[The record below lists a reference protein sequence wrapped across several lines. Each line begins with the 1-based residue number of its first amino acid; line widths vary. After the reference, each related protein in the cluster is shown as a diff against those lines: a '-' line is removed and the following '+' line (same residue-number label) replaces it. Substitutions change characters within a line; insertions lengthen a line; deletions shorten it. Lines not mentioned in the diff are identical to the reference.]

1 MSDERYEN
9 GFQPE
14 DEKPVDYKALFFE
27 YLMYWP
33 WILGCVIVMGIA
45 MYAYLRYQAPVYN
58 VNATVLIKQGDQTKN
73 PSASPMQAMQDLG
86 MLSMASNFD
95 NEVEILRSRTL
106 VKKVVNKLNLYIN
119 YKEAQTFRYP
129 TDLYKTSPVQVWTT
143 PEEADRLFGP
153 VTLEMTCTPDGKVD
167 VEASYYPDRDA
178 DEVTLHKHFDQL
190 PGVLTTPVGVFT
202 LSANSDS
209 ILAKIDQTRTIT
221 ATVVSPTAVATSYT
235 ASLSSEPT
243 SKTTTIVALNL
254 QNSNPRRGI
263 DFINMLVALYNED
276 ANNDKNEVAAKTA
289 QFIDDRIGIINQE
302 LGTTES
308 QLASFKQQA
317 GLTDLSSDAQL
328 ALKENS
334 AYQQKQAEN
343 ATQIRLITFLKSY
356 INDPKNEME
365 VIPANVGLADQ
376 GLSDLI
382 IKYNDLLIERKR
394 LLRTSNESNPAV
406 VQLDA
411 GIRATRANVQTT
423 VDNVEKGLLITQSDL
438 DREGKKYATR
448 ISNAPTQEKELMS
461 ITRQQEIKASLYLL
475 LLQKRE
481 ENAITLASTA
491 TNGRIIEEA
500 MAGSTP
506 VSPNKKMFYLI
517 ALVLGI
523 GIPVGVIYLRNLLR
537 FKIEGRADV
546 EKITD
551 VPVVGDVPM
560 VDTKRNPIVVH
571 ENHNNLMEEVFRSV
585 RTNIQYMLQEG
596 QKVILFTSTSSGEG
610 KSFTAGNLACSF
622 AFMGKKV
629 VIVGLDI
636 RKPGLNKVFQIS
648 HKEKGITQYLAD
660 PEHTDLLS
668 LCQPSTISTNLYIL
682 PGGTV
687 PPNPTELVARKTLDQ
702 AIEILKANFDFV
714 ILDTA
719 PIGMVTDTQLIA
731 RVADLSVYVCRAGYT
746 HKSHYELINELK
758 KDHKLPNLCT
768 LINCIDM
775 NQRKNGYYYGYGKY
789 GKYGKYGYGKKYG
802 YGYGYGYGNKND
814 K

>member
-1 MSDERYEN
+1 MSDERYDDLFQAEN
-9 GFQPE
+9 
-14 DEKPVDYKALFFE
+14 EKPVDYKAILFE

-33 WILGCVIVMGIA
+33 WFVACLLVCIVGA
-45 MYAYLRYQAPVYN
+45 WCYLRYQAPVYN
-58 VNATVLIKQGDQTKN
+58 VNATVLIKQDDKN
-73 PSASPMQAMQDLG
+73 KAGGANASLAAMQDLG
-86 MLSMASNFD
+86 MLSMANNFD
-95 NEVEILRSRTL
+95 NEVEIIQSRTL
-106 VKKVVNKLNLYIN
+106 LKKVVNALNLNITYTE
-119 YKEAQTFRYP
+119 KRTFGYP
-129 TDLYKTSPVQVWTT
+129 IQLYKNTPIQVWMN
-143 PEEADRLFGP
+143 PEEADKLPSPLQIQLGY
-153 VTLEMTCTPDGKVD
+153 TPDGKVQ
-167 VEASYYPDRDA
+167 ADA
-178 DEVTLHKHFDQL
+178 LFTRNGKEEIVSKHFDKL
-190 PGVLTTPVGVFT
+190 PGVLVTPVGTVT
-202 LSANSDS
+202 LSFKDS
-209 ILAKIDQTRTIT
+209 TNIQDAHTIC
-221 ATVVSPTAVATSYT
+221 ASIISPTAAAANCKSR
-235 ASLSSEPT
+235 LSAEPV
-243 SKTTTIVALNL
+243 SKVTTIVRLNY
-254 QNSNPRRGI
+254 NDTHIGRGM
-263 DFINMLVALYNED
+263 DFLNTLVALYNRD
-276 ANNDKNEVAAKTA
+276 ANDDKNEVASHTA
-289 QFIDDRIGIINQE
+289 EFIDGRIQIINQE

-308 QLASFKQQA
+308 QLATYKQKA

-328 ALKENS
+328 ALKGNAE
-334 AYQQKQAEN
+334 YEQKRADN
-343 ATQIRLITFLKSY
+343 ATQLRLVQFLKEY
-356 INDPKNEME
+356 IDNPSNQME
-365 VIPANVGLADQ
+365 VIPANIGLTDNALTTVVAQ
-376 GLSDLI
+376 
-382 IKYNDLLIERKR
+382 YNEMLTERKR
-394 LLRTSNESNPAV
+394 LLRTSSENNPAV
-406 VQLDA
+406 FNLDA
-411 GIRATRANVQTT
+411 SIEATRKNVQAS
-423 VDNVEKGLLITQSDL
+423 VNSVLKGLEITRNDL
-438 DREGKKYATR
+438 ENQARKFEGK
-448 ISNAPTQEKELMS
+448 ISNAPTQEKELLS
-461 ITRQQEIKASLYLL
+461 ITRQQEIKASLYLM

-481 ENAITLASTA
+481 ENAITLAATA
-491 TNGRIIEEA
+491 NNGRMVEEPLP
-500 MAGSTP
+500 GGP
-506 VSPNKKMFYLI
+506 VSPNSKTYYLL

-523 GIPVGVIYLRNLLR
+523 GVPVAVIFLRNLLR

-560 VDTKRNPIVVH
+560 VDTKGNPIVVH
-571 ENHNNLMEEVFRSV
+571 ENQNELMEEVFRSV

-636 RKPGLNKVFQIS
+636 RKPGLNKIFQIS
-648 HKEKGITQYLAD
+648 HKEKGITQYLAN

-668 LCQPSTISTNLYIL
+668 LCQPSTISANLYIL

-687 PPNPTELVARKTLDQ
+687 PPNPTELVARKALDK
-702 AIEILKANFDFV
+702 AIEILKANFDYV

-731 RVADLSVYVCRAGYT
+731 RVADLSVYICRAGYT

>member
-33 WILGCVIVMGIA
+33 WILGCVIVMGIV

-129 TDLYKTSPVQVWTT
+129 ADLYKTSPVQVWTT

-254 QNSNPRRGI
+254 QNSNPRLGI

-517 ALVLGI
+517 ALILGI

-560 VDTKRNPIVVH
+560 VDTKGNPIVVH
-571 ENHNNLMEEVFRSV
+571 ENHNDLMEEVFRSV

-622 AFMGKKV
+622 AFMGKRV

-668 LCQPSTISTNLYIL
+668 LCQPSTVSSNLYIL

-702 AIEILKANFDFV
+702 AIEILKANFDYV

-775 NQRKNGYYYGYGKY
+775 DQRKNGYYYGYGKY

-802 YGYGYGYGNKND
+802 YGYGYKA
-814 K
+814 

>member
-1 MSDERYEN
+1 MSNEKYEDL
-9 GFQPE
+9 FTAE
-14 DEKPVDYKALFFE
+14 DEKPIDYKAILFE

-33 WILGCVIVMGIA
+33 WILGCIIVMGIA
-45 MYAYLRYQAPVYN
+45 MYAYLRYKAPIYN
-58 VNATVLIKQGDQTKN
+58 INATVLIKQDDQTKSSSI
-73 PSASPMQAMQDLG
+73 PPMQAMQDLG

-119 YKEAQTFRYP
+119 YKEKQTFRYP
-129 TDLYKTSPVQVWTT
+129 ADLYKNSPVQVWTT
-143 PEEADRLFGP
+143 PEEADCLFRP
-153 VTLEMTCTPDGKVD
+153 VTLEMTCTPNGQVD
-167 VEASYYPDRDA
+167 VKANFYPDPNSG
-178 DEVTLHKHFDQL
+178 EITIHKHFDKL

-202 LSANSDS
+202 LSSNRDS
-209 ILAKIDQTRTIT
+209 TLAQINEVRTIT
-221 ATVVSPTAVATSYT
+221 AIITPPTAVANNYANNLT
-235 ASLSSEPT
+235 SEPT
-243 SKTTTIVALNL
+243 SKTTTIASLSL
-254 QNSNPRRGI
+254 EESNTSRGI
-263 DFINMLVALYNED
+263 DFINMLVTLYNED

-289 QFIDDRIGIINQE
+289 QFIDERISIINQE

-308 QLASFKQQA
+308 QLANFKQQA

-334 AYQQKQAEN
+334 VYQQKQAEN
-343 ATQIRLITFLKSY
+343 ATQLRLVAFLKNY
-356 INDPKNEME
+356 INDTKNEME
-365 VIPANVGLADQ
+365 VIPTNVGLADQ
-376 GLSDLI
+376 GLSELI

-394 LLRTSNESNPAV
+394 LLRTSSESNPAV

-411 GIRATRANVQTT
+411 GIRATRINVQTT
-423 VDNVEKGLLITQSDL
+423 VENVEKALLITQSDL

-500 MAGSTP
+500 MAGNYP
-506 VSPNKKMFYLI
+506 IAPNKKMYYLI
-517 ALVLGI
+517 ALILGL
-523 GIPVGVIYLRNLLR
+523 GIPVGIIYLRDLLR
-537 FKIEGRADV
+537 FKIESRADV

-551 VPVVGDVPM
+551 VPVVGDIPL
-560 VDTKRNPIVVH
+560 TNTEGHPIVVQ
-571 ENHNNLMEEVFRSV
+571 ENRNGLMEEVFRSV
-585 RTNIQYMLQEG
+585 RTNLQYMLGED
-596 QKVILFTSTSSGEG
+596 QKVILFTSTTSGEG
-610 KSFTAGNLACSF
+610 KSFSAGNLACSF

-636 RKPGLNKVFQIS
+636 RKPGLNKVFEIS
-648 HKEKGITQYLAD
+648 HKERGITQYLAD
-660 PEHTDLLS
+660 PKHTDLLS
-668 LCQPSTISTNLYIL
+668 LCQPSAISPNLFIL

-687 PPNPTELVARKTLDQ
+687 PPNPTELVARKTLDE
-702 AIEILKANFDFV
+702 AIEQLKQSFDYV
-714 ILDTA
+714 LLDTA

-731 RVADLSVYVCRAGYT
+731 RVADLSVYVCRADYT
-746 HKSHYELINELK
+746 HKSDYELINDLK
-758 KDHKLPNLCT
+758 RENKLPNLCT
-768 LINCIDM
+768 LINGIDM

-802 YGYGYGYGNKND
+802 YGYGYGYGK
-814 K
+814 

>member
-33 WILGCVIVMGIA
+33 WILGCVIVMGIV

-517 ALVLGI
+517 ALILGI

-560 VDTKRNPIVVH
+560 VDTKGNPIVVH
-571 ENHNNLMEEVFRSV
+571 ENHNDLMEEVFRSV

-622 AFMGKKV
+622 AFMGKRV

-668 LCQPSTISTNLYIL
+668 LCQPSTVSSNLYIL

-702 AIEILKANFDFV
+702 AIEILKANFDYV
-714 ILDTA
+714 VLDTA

-775 NQRKNGYYYGYGKY
+775 DQRKNGYYYGYGKY

-802 YGYGYGYGNKND
+802 YGYGYEK
-814 K
+814 

>member
-33 WILGCVIVMGIA
+33 WILGCVIVMGIV

-328 ALKENS
+328 ALKKNS

-517 ALVLGI
+517 ALILGI

-560 VDTKRNPIVVH
+560 VDTKGNPIVVH
-571 ENHNNLMEEVFRSV
+571 ENHNDLMEEVFRSV

-622 AFMGKKV
+622 AFMGKRV

-668 LCQPSTISTNLYIL
+668 LCQPSTVSSNLYIL

-702 AIEILKANFDFV
+702 AIEILKANFDYV
-714 ILDTA
+714 VLDTA

-731 RVADLSVYVCRAGYT
+731 RVADLSVYVCRASYT

>member
-1 MSDERYEN
+1 MSDERYDDLFQAEN
-9 GFQPE
+9 
-14 DEKPVDYKALFFE
+14 EKPVDYKAILFE

-33 WILGCVIVMGIA
+33 WFVACLLVCIVGA
-45 MYAYLRYQAPVYN
+45 WCYLRYQAPVYN
-58 VNATVLIKQGDQTKN
+58 VNATVLIKQDDKN
-73 PSASPMQAMQDLG
+73 KAGGANASLAAMQDLG
-86 MLSMASNFD
+86 MLSMANNFD
-95 NEVEILRSRTL
+95 NEVEIIQSRTL
-106 VKKVVNKLNLYIN
+106 LKKVVNALNLNITYTE
-119 YKEAQTFRYP
+119 KRTFGYP
-129 TDLYKTSPVQVWTT
+129 IQLYKNTPIQVWMN
-143 PEEADRLFGP
+143 PEEADKLPSPLQIQLGY
-153 VTLEMTCTPDGKVD
+153 TPDGKVQ
-167 VEASYYPDRDA
+167 ADA
-178 DEVTLHKHFDQL
+178 LFTRNGKEEIVSKHFDKL
-190 PGVLTTPVGVFT
+190 PGVLVTPVGTVT
-202 LSANSDS
+202 LSFKDS
-209 ILAKIDQTRTIT
+209 TNIQDAHTIC
-221 ATVVSPTAVATSYT
+221 ASIISPTAAAANCKSR
-235 ASLSSEPT
+235 LSAEPV
-243 SKTTTIVALNL
+243 SKVTTIVRLNY
-254 QNSNPRRGI
+254 NDTHIGRGM
-263 DFINMLVALYNED
+263 DFLNTLVALYNRD
-276 ANNDKNEVAAKTA
+276 ANDDKNEVASHTA
-289 QFIDDRIGIINQE
+289 EFIDGRIQIINQE

-308 QLASFKQQA
+308 QLATYKQKA

-328 ALKENS
+328 ALKGNAE
-334 AYQQKQAEN
+334 YEQKRADN
-343 ATQIRLITFLKSY
+343 ATQLRLVQFLKEY
-356 INDPKNEME
+356 IDNPSNQME
-365 VIPANVGLADQ
+365 VIPANIGLTDNALTTVVAQ
-376 GLSDLI
+376 
-382 IKYNDLLIERKR
+382 YNEMLTERKR
-394 LLRTSNESNPAV
+394 LLRTSSENNPAV
-406 VQLDA
+406 VNLDA
-411 GIRATRANVQTT
+411 SIEATRKNVQAS
-423 VDNVEKGLLITQSDL
+423 VNSVLKGLEITRNDL
-438 DREGKKYATR
+438 ENQARKFEGK
-448 ISNAPTQEKELMS
+448 ISNAPTQEKELLS
-461 ITRQQEIKASLYLL
+461 ITRQQEIKASLYLM

-481 ENAITLASTA
+481 ENAITLAATA
-491 TNGRIIEEA
+491 NNGRMVEEPLP
-500 MAGSTP
+500 GGP
-506 VSPNKKMFYLI
+506 VSPNSKTYYLL

-523 GIPVGVIYLRNLLR
+523 GVPVAVIFLRNLLR

-560 VDTKRNPIVVH
+560 VDTKGNPIVVH
-571 ENHNNLMEEVFRSV
+571 ENQNELMEEVFRSV

-636 RKPGLNKVFQIS
+636 RKPGLNKIFQIS
-648 HKEKGITQYLAD
+648 HKEKGITQYLAN

-668 LCQPSTISTNLYIL
+668 LCQPSTISANLYIL

-687 PPNPTELVARKTLDQ
+687 PPNPTELVARKALDK
-702 AIEILKANFDFV
+702 AIEILKANFDYV

-731 RVADLSVYVCRAGYT
+731 RVADLSVYICRAGYT

>member
-33 WILGCVIVMGIA
+33 WILGCVIVMGIV

-517 ALVLGI
+517 ALILGI

-560 VDTKRNPIVVH
+560 VDTKGNPIVVH
-571 ENHNNLMEEVFRSV
+571 ENHNDLMEEVFRSV

-622 AFMGKKV
+622 AFMGKRV

-636 RKPGLNKVFQIS
+636 RKPGLDKVFQIS

-668 LCQPSTISTNLYIL
+668 LCQPSTVSSNLYIL

-687 PPNPTELVARKTLDQ
+687 PPSPTELVARKTLDQ
-702 AIEILKANFDFV
+702 AIEILKANFDYV
-714 ILDTA
+714 VLDTA

-775 NQRKNGYYYGYGKY
+775 DQRKNGYYYGYGKY

-802 YGYGYGYGNKND
+802 YGYGYKA
-814 K
+814 